1 MTVFFCLSLNR
12 VNADGQIT
20 GERKMA
26 RNRNDVVEKIDSDD
40 EVEKVT
46 EPEIEEQEI
55 ETTETEE
62 PEQEEQ
68 KTVSEIETEEQEEA
82 TEEDK
87 SDENTEE
94 SELDPEPKN
103 DSENK
108 NKFVQ
113 SVKKKAEKKKAE
125 DDTDAELDA
134 FFEKLR
140 KAKEKQA
147 EKEKTKKDAEK
158 TFTQAEFEKA
168 LKSALAK
175 RLPSKE
181 EREQFEH
188 WRESQQTLEEKLSV
202 LRVQNTRLTEE
213 LEKTKRENFE
223 AVEKLKHENTI
234 IKAGV
239 ERDAVEFV
247 QYKVEQMEGDFDE
260 NLQDYLKEHKRYIA
274 PKMTIVEAAEHK
286 PKVKT
291 AITKK
296 DLDKMGYIERAK
308 YREEH
313 PEEYAKAMGR

>member
-1 MTVFFCLSLNR
+1 MAKNLN
-12 VNADGQIT
+12 DF
-20 GERKMA
+20 
-26 RNRNDVVEKIDSDD
+26 VEEINIDE
-40 EVEKVT
+40 EVEEVT
-46 EPEIEEQEI
+46 EPEVEEQEV
-55 ETTETEE
+55 ETTETED
-62 PEQEEQ
+62 PEQENQE
-68 KTVSEIETEEQEEA
+68 TESESETEEEQEEETDEA
-82 TEEDK
+82 EE
-87 SDENTEE
+87 EE
-94 SELDPEPKN
+94 EPEPEPEPEQKK
-103 DSENK
+103 EPEKK
-108 NKFVQ
+108 NKPAK
-113 SVKKKAEKKKAE
+113 SAKKKAEKKKAD

-147 EKEKTKKDAEK
+147 EKEKAKKDAEK

-188 WRESQQTLEEKLSV
+188 WRESQQTLEEKMSV
-202 LRVQNTRLTEE
+202 LRVQNNRLTEE
-213 LEKTKRENFE
+213 LEKTKRESFE

-260 NLQDYLKEHKRYIA
+260 NLQDYLKEHKRYIT
-274 PKMTIVEAAEHK
+274 PKTTIVEAAEHK

-296 DLDKMGYIERAK
+296 DLDKMGYIERTK

-313 PEEYAKAMGR
+313 PEEYARAMGR

>member
-1 MTVFFCLSLNR
+1 
-12 VNADGQIT
+12 
-20 GERKMA
+20 MA
-26 RNRNDVVEKIDSDD
+26 KNLNDVVEEIDID
-40 EVEKVT
+40 ETVEEVT
-46 EPEIEEQEI
+46 EPEIEEQEA
-55 ETTETEE
+55 EATETEDPEQDE
-62 PEQEEQ
+62 PETE
-68 KTVSEIETEEQEEA
+68 SESEPEEQEEE
-82 TEEDK
+82 TDEEDT
-87 SDENTEE
+87 DDGEE
-94 SELDPEPKN
+94 EPEPEPEPVKKK
-103 DSENK
+103 EPEKK
-108 NKFVQ
+108 NKPAKTE
-113 SVKKKAEKKKAE
+113 KKKAEKKKAE

-140 KAKEKQA
+140 KAKEKQL
-147 EKEKTKKDAEK
+147 EKEKAKKDAEK

-188 WRESQQTLEEKLSV
+188 WRESQQTLEEKMSV
-202 LRVQNTRLTEE
+202 LRVQNNRLTEE
-213 LEKTKRENFE
+213 LEKAKREGFE

-260 NLQDYLKEHKRYIA
+260 NLQDYLKEHKRYIT
-274 PKMTIVEAAEHK
+274 PKTTIVEAAEHK

-296 DLDKMGYIERAK
+296 DLDKMGYIERTK

-313 PEEYAKAMGR
+313 PEEYARAMGR